1 MTIEQLS
8 APEIRRRELAE
19 FLRSRRAR
27 VSPTDVGLPDA
38 GVRRTPGLRREEVA
52 ILAGVGVTWYTWLEQ
67 GRKINPSDEV
77 LASIART
84 LRLSAAETEHVFR
97 LAREHPVPGDQLE
110 VPPALR
116 RLVDSQPAAAIL
128 IDARWDLL
136 AWNEVADGFWGYSQ
150 VPAEDRN
157 AAWLMFASQRIK
169 DVLQDWPQH
178 ARRVLGA
185 LRAASAELIDDAR
198 FGALLERLRANH
210 PEVTLW
216 WDDYE
221 VKPKTVT
228 HKVLRNPAD
237 GRLIEVDEVVLRPA
251 VAPELQLVVNLPV

>member
-1 MTIEQLS
+1 MTVE
-8 APEIRRRELAE
+8 AEIRRRELAD

-84 LRLSAAETEHVFR
+84 LRLSPAETEHVFR
-97 LAREHPVPGDQLE
+97 LAREQPAVGDQID
-110 VPPALR
+110 VPPVLR
-116 RLVDSQPAAAIL
+116 RLVDSQPASAML

-136 AWNEVADGFWGYSQ
+136 AWNEVADGFWGCSQ
-150 VPAEDRN
+150 VPVEDRN
-157 AAWLMFASQRIK
+157 AAWMMFGWPRIK
-169 DVLQDWPQH
+169 DVLEDWPLH
-178 ARRVLGA
+178 ARWVLGA
-185 LRAASAELIDDAR
+185 LRSASAELIDDAR
-198 FGALLERLRANH
+198 FGALLERLRANY

-216 WDDYE
+216 WDDHE
-221 VKPKTVT
+221 VKPKTVA
-228 HKVLRNPAD
+228 HKVLRHPAD
-237 GRLIEVDEVVLRPA
+237 GRRIEVDEVVLRPA
-251 VAPELQLVVNLPV
+251 VAPELQLVINQPI